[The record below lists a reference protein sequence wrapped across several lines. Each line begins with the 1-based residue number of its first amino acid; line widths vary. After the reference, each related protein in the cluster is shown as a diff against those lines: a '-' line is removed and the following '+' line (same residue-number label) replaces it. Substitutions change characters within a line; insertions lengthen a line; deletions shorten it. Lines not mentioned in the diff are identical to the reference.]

1 MRKVV
6 LVVVALLVVSAVV
19 RSADWLTDGG
29 NPQRTA
35 WQKDEKTLTIDNV
48 KNLKLLWKLKTDN
61 EPREMH
67 SLLPALIVSRVTTS
81 SGPREIAIVTG
92 VSDNIYAIDVENG
105 TLLWK
110 NHFEFTAGPVP
121 RGAGTLCPGGITATP
136 VIGPTSTTGKY
147 TIYVASWDGL
157 LHQLNVA
164 DGTDVAPPSKFM
176 LPNGKPYAL
185 NLWENVVY
193 THTAQGCG
201 GNPNLI
207 YAYDLASRRVSIYA
221 PAGGGMWGR
230 TGPPIDSTGR
240 VYAGTGDALFDPQN
254 QIYGQA
260 WIAVKLDPQTKELK
274 LKDYYAP
281 SNAEWMFKRD
291 LDLNVTPAIFTQ
303 KGRELWVSSSKEC
316 RIWLLDTKYFGGED
330 HRTPLYRT
338 PLLCNEEV
346 NFAAAGVWGSMA
358 SWEDS
363 RGTRWV
369 LTPFWGPKHPQYKY
383 PIEHGPVTHG
393 AVAAFKVV
401 QKGIKFELEPA
412 WLSRDM
418 NQAEPPVVANG
429 IVFGYGSGEDAS
441 QRWVE
446 PPPGGPAEPVVN
458 PRNPVT
464 GDELPVSTQ
473 SAIRIAASTHAILY
487 ALDGQTGKEL
497 WSSGDQI
504 KSWNHWSGLS
514 VANGRVYIST
524 YDGTIYCFGLGK

>member
-221 PAGGGMWGR
+221 PAGGGM
-230 TGPPIDSTGR
+230 
-240 VYAGTGDALFDPQN
+240 
-254 QIYGQA
+254 
-260 WIAVKLDPQTKELK
+260 
-274 LKDYYAP
+274 
-281 SNAEWMFKRD
+281 
-291 LDLNVTPAIFTQ
+291 
-303 KGRELWVSSSKEC
+303 
-316 RIWLLDTKYFGGED
+316 
-330 HRTPLYRT
+330 
-338 PLLCNEEV
+338 
-346 NFAAAGVWGSMA
+346 
-358 SWEDS
+358 
-363 RGTRWV
+363 
-369 LTPFWGPKHPQYKY
+369 
-383 PIEHGPVTHG
+383 
-393 AVAAFKVV
+393 
-401 QKGIKFELEPA
+401 
-412 WLSRDM
+412 
-418 NQAEPPVVANG
+418 
-429 IVFGYGSGEDAS
+429 
-441 QRWVE
+441 
-446 PPPGGPAEPVVN
+446 
-458 PRNPVT
+458 
-464 GDELPVSTQ
+464 
-473 SAIRIAASTHAILY
+473 
-487 ALDGQTGKEL
+487 
-497 WSSGDQI
+497 
-504 KSWNHWSGLS
+504 
-514 VANGRVYIST
+514 
-524 YDGTIYCFGLGK
+524 

>member
-1 MRKVV
+1 M
-6 LVVVALLVVSAVV
+6 
-19 RSADWLTDGG
+19 
-29 NPQRTA
+29 
-35 WQKDEKTLTIDNV
+35 
-48 KNLKLLWKLKTDN
+48 KLLWKLKTDN

-67 SLLPALIVSRVTTS
+67 SLLPALIVSRVATS

-92 VSDNIYAIDVENG
+92 VSDNIYAIDVETG

-110 NHFEFTAGPVP
+110 KHFEFTAGPVP
-121 RGAGTLCPGGITATP
+121 KGAGTLCPGGITATP
-136 VIGPTSTTGKY
+136 VIGPTSTAGKY
-147 TIYVASWDGL
+147 TIYAASWDGL

-164 DGTDVAPPSKFM
+164 DGADVAPASKFM
-176 LPNGKPYAL
+176 PPNGKPYAL
-185 NLWENVVY
+185 NLWENVIY

-201 GNPNLI
+201 GNANII

-230 TGPPIDSTGR
+230 TGPPIDSSGT

-291 LDLNVTPAIFTQ
+291 LDLNVTPAIFTH

-369 LTPFWGPKHPQYKY
+369 LTPFWGPS
-383 PIEHGPVTHG
+383 I
-393 AVAAFKVV
+393 
-401 QKGIKFELEPA
+401 
-412 WLSRDM
+412 
-418 NQAEPPVVANG
+418 
-429 IVFGYGSGEDAS
+429 
-441 QRWVE
+441 
-446 PPPGGPAEPVVN
+446 
-458 PRNPVT
+458 RNT
-464 GDELPVSTQ
+464 NTRSNT
-473 SAIRIAASTHAILY
+473 AR
-487 ALDGQTGKEL
+487 
-497 WSSGDQI
+497 
-504 KSWNHWSGLS
+504 
-514 VANGRVYIST
+514 
-524 YDGTIYCFGLGK
+524 